1 MKRRC
6 LFLVFIIVVSVVL
19 TSCGTTEDN
28 GNGDSES
35 SKSEEQEAAG
45 PPPSDAPKVEAP
57 APEEEESVPEVEAPA
72 AEICPI
78 NSAYKQEWDTLIC
91 ETFDSDTF
99 LWTGQDQG
107 TTAQVEDGQYVL
119 DNSTKVSAGYTTG
132 FIYPVKAGSAQDYMI
147 SVDGYMDSA
156 YRNCTWGVFVRSTAS
171 EIVYFFMINNEG
183 RYVLT
188 GSSDNEAKRYL
199 GNIKDGSHNAIVWDG
214 TNNITAVVEGK
225 MMEFYVNDELLMTH
239 EGINAIDP
247 DFGLIVWGGE
257 GVAAVNYFDNLIV
270 RSN

>member
-6 LFLVFIIVVSVVL
+6 LFLVFVLVVSVIL
-19 TSCGTTEDN
+19 TACGTTEDD

-35 SKSEEQEAAG
+35 SKSVEHEVDE
-45 PPPSDAPKVEAP
+45 PPPSDAPEVEAP
-57 APEEEESVPEVEAPA
+57 APDVEAPVPEV
-72 AEICPI
+72 CPI
-78 NSAYKQEWDTLIC
+78 NSPHKEEWDTHVC
-91 ETFDSDTF
+91 ETFDSDTS
-99 LWTGQDQG
+99 LWTGRDQG
-107 TTAQVEDGQYVL
+107 TSAQVEGGQYVL
-119 DNSTKVSAGYTTG
+119 DNSTKVSAGYTKG
-132 FIYPVKAGSAQDYMI
+132 FIFPVKAGSADDYMV
-147 SVDGYMDSA
+147 SVDGSMDSK
-156 YRNCTWGVFVRSTAS
+156 YRNCTWGVFVRSTTY

-225 MMEFYVNDELLMTH
+225 VMEFYVNDELLVTH
-239 EGINAIDP
+239 EGINAVDP
-247 DFGLIVWGGE
+247 DFGLIIWGGE
-257 GVAAVNYFDNLIV
+257 GVTTVNYFDNLLV